1 MRNVLVNTIRR
12 RGLECTVLR
21 DKVNASRR
29 AAISSISA
37 DERTGHLVSMAL
49 VNKQANDLDAHISDL
64 RDQLIREYG
73 G

>member
-12 RGLECTVLR
+12 RGLECTLLR
-21 DKVNASRR
+21 DKVNQSRH
-29 AAISSISA
+29 AAICSA
-37 DERTGHLVSMAL
+37 STDERAGHVVSMAL
-49 VNKQANDLDAHISDL
+49 INKQANDLDSHISDL